1 MTTPRPLAF
10 PPWTLDERAIRL
22 LALSL
27 GWAAQRAGARL
38 ALAESCTGGLASSWL
53 TRIGGSSQW
62 FEGGVVSYSNEV
74 KIHQLQ
80 VPSALLKNHGAVS
93 EPVAKAMA
101 QGLGQLAGPS
111 TRGSP
116 LSEALVSA
124 PFITAA
130 ITGVAGPTG
139 GSKEKPVGLVWFA
152 WAEFDGQPPQGLPTR
167 LWLDCQTF
175 TGSREA
181 IQQQA
186 AWHALS
192 RLLGHLLGRPTR
204 V

>member
-1 MTTPRPLAF
+1 MTSPRPLAF

-74 KIHQLQ
+74 KIHHLQ
-80 VPSALLKNHGAVS
+80 VPSALLTEHGAVS

-101 QGLGQLAGPS
+101 QGLGQLAGSS
-111 TRGSP
+111 TQGSP
-116 LSEALVSA
+116 LSKALVSA
-124 PFITAA
+124 PFMTAA

-152 WAEFDGQPPQGLPTR
+152 WVEFDGQQPDSQSAQV
-167 LWLDCQTF
+167 WSSCQLF
-175 TGSREA
+175 TGNREA

-186 AWHALS
+186 AWYALTG
-192 RLLGHLLGRPTR
+192 LLGHLLGRPAK

>member
-1 MTTPRPLAF
+1 MTSPRPLAL

-74 KIHQLQ
+74 KIHHLQ
-80 VPSALLKNHGAVS
+80 VPSALLTEHGAVS

-101 QGLGQLAGPS
+101 QGLGQLAGSS
-111 TRGSP
+111 TQGSP
-116 LSEALVSA
+116 LSKALVSA
-124 PFITAA
+124 PFMTAA

-152 WAEFDGQPPQGLPTR
+152 WVEFDGQQPDSQSAQV
-167 LWLDCQTF
+167 WSSCQLF
-175 TGSREA
+175 TGNREA

-186 AWHALS
+186 AWYALTG
-192 RLLGHLLGRPTR
+192 LLGHLLGRPAR